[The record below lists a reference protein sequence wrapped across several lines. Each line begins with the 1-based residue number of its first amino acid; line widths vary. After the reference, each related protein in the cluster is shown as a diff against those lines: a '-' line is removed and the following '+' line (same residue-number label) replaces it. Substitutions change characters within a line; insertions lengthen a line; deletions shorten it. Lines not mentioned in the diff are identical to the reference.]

1 MAWQSEEISQK
12 TDVEIPV
19 PSNGIIAGLI
29 SGITNKLSQL
39 SHDPIHDHVRVFLRF
54 CNGTLKEL
62 SEYVSLED
70 VKNETELFSEAIPEE
85 EVRTEEADRII
96 PCVREEAST
105 REPSGLPFK
114 FLIKPREQVSSTRER
129 LQKCTELNLSEAVFD
144 AYEDIGS
151 KY

>member
-29 SGITNKLSQL
+29 SGITDKLSQL

-85 EVRTEEADRII
+85 QVCTEEADRII